1 MGQVKHDYHSHARE
15 VGVPGT
21 VDLSAAEG
29 EETHYGQALYPVPSA
44 DPNDPLQWPTFKKN
58 MILAICALYS
68 FLGCSA
74 LLGPSVYIGIF
85 SVQFGV
91 TPNDAAGLINY
102 PNLAYGFGSL
112 ILVPSYQKF
121 GRRPV
126 MLASLIMYAAG
137 LIGAS
142 QCPTF
147 GGLMGARVVHAFGSG
162 VCEAIPVQLVNDVFF
177 LHERGKKIG
186 WYTAGLCLGS
196 TGPLYAGYMLSGGYS
211 WTLFFYV
218 QFAFAVTLL
227 VLAFFFVEETKFKRN
242 LPPVSGSESDIH
254 HNKEALKEEGGAS
267 HLREVE
273 TNTVLP
279 PRKTFAEQLRPWS
292 PIDHEAP
299 FFSTMWRSFTLLLVP
314 STFWVITTYGLYI
327 GLGGLAFNFVFPIKI
342 VAPPYNWPQSNAG
355 LSSVATIL
363 GYLLAL
369 PLLPASDRLA
379 ARSTRKNKGIREAEM
394 RLPVLLPAMILA
406 PAGLI
411 LFGMAAEKDL
421 HWIAYFMG
429 IGMEQWAAYFYFTV
443 TLAYAVDSHNA
454 NLSEMLIIM
463 NLGKQAISF
472 GLGLE
477 VLNWILAHGYAK
489 IIAGAFTG
497 VLLAN
502 NLALLIFMAFGKR
515 IRIFMA
521 DTWLSRLHSSS
532 AIAGETH

>member
-1 MGQVKHDYHSHARE
+1 MGVKHDYHSHARE
-15 VGVPGT
+15 AGVPGT
-21 VDLSAAEG
+21 VDLSAVEG
-29 EETHYGQALYPVPSA
+29 EETHYGQALYPVPSP
-44 DPNDPLQWPTFKKN
+44 DPNDPLQWTSFKKN

-68 FLGCSA
+68 FFGCSA
-74 LLGPSVYIGIF
+74 LLGPAVYIGIF
-85 SVQFGV
+85 AEQFNV
-91 TPNDAAGLINY
+91 SPNTAAGLVNY

-112 ILVPSYQKF
+112 ILVPMYQKF

-126 MLASLIMYAAG
+126 MLGSLVLYAAG

-142 QCPTF
+142 QCTTF
-147 GGLMGARVVHAFGSG
+147 GALMGARIVHTFGSG

-196 TGPLYAGYMLSGGYS
+196 TGPLYAGYMLAGGYS

-227 VLAFFFVEETKFKRN
+227 ILAFFFVEETKFKRVF
-242 LPPVSGSESDIH
+242 PPVSESNSEFR
-254 HNKEALKEEGGAS
+254 NKEVLKTEGVE
-267 HLREVE
+267 HLSEIE
-273 TNTVLP
+273 TNTVVP
-279 PRKTFAEQLRPWS
+279 PRKTLSQQLKPWS
-292 PIDHEAP
+292 GVDRDAP
-299 FFSTMWRSFTLLLVP
+299 FFLTMARSFTLLLVP

-342 VAPPYNWPQSNAG
+342 VAPPYNWPQNNAG
-355 LSSVATIL
+355 LSSIATIL

-379 ARSTRKNKGIREAEM
+379 ARSTRKNNGIREAEM

-411 LFGMAAEKDL
+411 LFGMAAEKNL

-443 TLAYAVDSHNA
+443 TLSYAVDSHNS

-477 VLNWILAHGYAK
+477 VLNWILASGYAK
-489 IIAGAFTG
+489 IIAGAFG
-497 VLLAN
+497 AVLLIN
-502 NLALLIFMAFGKR
+502 NLMLLVFMGFGKK

-521 DTWLSRLHSSS
+521 DSWLSRLHASS
-532 AIAGETH
+532 AVAGESH